1 MKKTLKRIFASL
13 MVVVMVL
20 TAAPLSGLVGL
31 ELNLDWL
38 NFNTNASAAT
48 YSGECGDNVTWTLY
62 DDGELVISGSG
73 AMKDYSSS
81 SNVPWHSVRE
91 SITKVTINKGIRS
104 IGDYSFTYCEKL
116 VNVSIPY
123 GVSII
128 GKDAF
133 CCCHSLTNV
142 TLPNSVTILGNGAF
156 YYCDSLN
163 NIIIPN
169 SVTTIEGWAFYACH
183 GLKSIN
189 IPYSVTYIGD
199 DVFRNCSNIE
209 SITVDKANSIYSND
223 SFGVLFNKNRT
234 MLIKYPKGNK
244 RTHYVIPNS
253 VESISYDAF
262 ENCYFLKS
270 VTIPNN
276 VISIGDT
283 AFHNCDSITSILI
296 PDSVTTIGMGAFGD
310 CNGLSTVTIGKGV
323 TTIGEW
329 AFFGCN
335 NLTNVYYTG
344 TQEQWSKIS
353 IGSYNDRLFNATIHF
368 NSNSDQPSSGNNTI
382 TINAYNDYSYCT
394 YIGENRISREGSD
407 SYVSMGM
414 VTFDSNKI
422 SDISKELTWS
432 SSDESILRIIGCN
445 YSKFSDGQYF
455 MEPEITALTK
465 GNVTITVTASNGAT
479 QSWDVT
485 VYPNEYY
492 LRVCSTDADCSTRVG
507 ESITLEVALC
517 KNGSIVKDWKK
528 PAIVIGNG
536 EVIDVTSPYAMN
548 SYKGDYF
555 RYEIDIIGL
564 KKGKSS
570 LTITDMDS
578 GANVVLTITV
588 GETLVSNISY
598 MADNVPSFYPD
609 VLGDRKTQT
618 NIYNCN
624 NLYVNSYSSYAKT
637 DGYHVSFDVYNESY
651 MHGSVDVFDSTGKWI
666 ESHKI
671 AKYEDIQSLY
681 DTGKALVFLV
691 AELNKPISYTNH
703 MHSVKTHISIDI
715 PNGGYFTISNNYAQ
729 SPGAFIY
736 NSVDYMMLAAETAID
751 LVVNGV
757 EIDAIAQ
764 NVVEQA
770 INSDTMM
777 EVFMKGFH
785 NIALSVSQTAL
796 EAGYGEAASA
806 LTINAKNI
814 YDSAGISFEG
824 AVETVCGIA
833 EGAFKLAT
841 GFIGA
846 TLEGLFVFQK
856 MSSYTMQTV
865 ELCNSVNKP
874 YITIHS
880 PKQKES
886 TTINGVTVTDAN
898 NAVDSKTVLQVF
910 RIHNDEVLNITLNRE
925 NYGFD
930 DYVLYNI
937 SFVKNDKEVQPNGR
951 VTVKIPVPDG
961 YSYENSTVL
970 KETDDGWEIIN
981 AVCENGFFVFEVN
994 HFCNFAIVKQG
1005 KVNSVSINNISMNYK
1020 DSTTITPS
1028 VNADAGVKYTV
1039 SYSSSDESVARV
1051 DSNGNVT
1058 ATGKGN
1064 ATITVTVTD
1073 DYGNTVTD
1081 TCNVEVKYSWWQW
1094 IIVIVLFGWIWY

>member
-1 MKKTLKRIFASL
+1 MKKTVKRLLASL
-13 MVVVMVL
+13 MVAVIIL
-20 TAAPLSGLVGL
+20 TAAPLSGFVGL
-31 ELNLDWL
+31 ELPDFGEIFSTKADAAEYKVGDIIEFGSYPQTEVTDTSLLSAL
-38 NFNTNASAAT
+38 NALSLSWAS
-48 YSGECGDNVTWTLY
+48 
-62 DDGELVISGSG
+62 
-73 AMKDYSSS
+73 
-81 SNVPWHSVRE
+81 
-91 SITKVTINKGIRS
+91 
-104 IGDYSFTYCEKL
+104 
-116 VNVSIPY
+116 Y
-123 GVSII
+123 G
-128 GKDAF
+128 
-133 CCCHSLTNV
+133 
-142 TLPNSVTILGNGAF
+142 
-156 YYCDSLN
+156 
-163 NIIIPN
+163 
-169 SVTTIEGWAFYACH
+169 
-183 GLKSIN
+183 
-189 IPYSVTYIGD
+189 
-199 DVFRNCSNIE
+199 
-209 SITVDKANSIYSND
+209 
-223 SFGVLFNKNRT
+223 
-234 MLIKYPKGNK
+234 
-244 RTHYVIPNS
+244 
-253 VESISYDAF
+253 
-262 ENCYFLKS
+262 
-270 VTIPNN
+270 
-276 VISIGDT
+276 
-283 AFHNCDSITSILI
+283 
-296 PDSVTTIGMGAFGD
+296 
-310 CNGLSTVTIGKGV
+310 
-323 TTIGEW
+323 
-329 AFFGCN
+329 
-335 NLTNVYYTG
+335 YYTG
-344 TQEQWSKIS
+344 TGEDEDGQMKPGDYMKYAEVTYKGERYRAVKFTEYRPKYTGCTTSLEDSYQDDNGYYTNTVYWFKFEPLKWRVLDPTNGLILSEKIIDAQAFNNTAYWNVNGDKKIYQDLFCTVYANNYKESS
-353 IGSYNDRLFNATIHF
+353 IREWLNNDFYDTAFVAAEKSCIQTTTCDNASYWGSADSATTYDKIF
-368 NSNSDQPSSGNNTI
+368 LLSYGDSNNPDYGFSSANSADTARTTCGTQYAKCQGLSVNREFSSVDYGNSDWWLRTAATGGCASYCMNSGHVFGPGTQVGEDEIGVRPALKLYLKSTSDSNKSITLNT
-382 TINAYNDYSYCT
+382 YDDYSYCT
-394 YIGENRISREGSD
+394 YIGENRIFRESSD
-407 SYVSMGM
+407 SFVSMGM
-414 VTFDSNKI
+414 VTFDSSKI

-432 SSDESILRIIGCN
+432 SSDESILKIVRCN
-445 YSKFSDGQYF
+445 YSKLSNGQYF
-455 MEPEITALTK
+455 MKPEITALNE
-465 GNVTITVTASNGAT
+465 GNATITLTASNGAT

-536 EVIDVTSPYAMN
+536 EVVDVTSPYAMN

-703 MHSVKTHISIDI
+703 MHSVKTHISIDV

-777 EVFMKGFH
+777 EVFMKEFH

-886 TTINGVTVTDAN
+886 TTINGVTVTDTN

-1005 KVNSVSINNISMNYK
+1005 KVHSVSINDISMSYK
-1020 DSTTITPS
+1020 DSATVTSSI
-1028 VNADAGVKYTV
+1028 NADSGVKYTV
-1039 SYSSSDESVARV
+1039 SYSSSNTDVVSV
-1051 DSNGNVT
+1051 DSNGRLTTNG
-1058 ATGKGN
+1058 TGD

-1073 DYGNTVTD
+1073 EYGNTVTD
-1081 TCNVEVKYSWWQW
+1081 TCKVEVSYKWWQW